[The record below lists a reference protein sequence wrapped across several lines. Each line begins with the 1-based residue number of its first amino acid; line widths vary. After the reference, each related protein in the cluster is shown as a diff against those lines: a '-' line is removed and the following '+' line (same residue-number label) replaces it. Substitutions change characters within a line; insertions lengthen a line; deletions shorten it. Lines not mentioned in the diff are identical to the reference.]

1 MTRPTALVLISLSLL
16 YSTWAIGQQIRTKQ
30 GLSEAK
36 ATEVA
41 VSTFYL
47 AAARGDVE
55 LLKTVDPQPV
65 WAKPEVLAKLG
76 NSIVAFRIAARM
88 PMKTG
93 EGVKA
98 GDMYV
103 STDEYYRGLD
113 KPGKR
118 HFHLRKVGG
127 RWTILNFN
135 IDED

>member
-1 MTRPTALVLISLSLL
+1 MTRLTALVVIGLSLL
-16 YSTWAIGQQIRTKQ
+16 YSSWAIGQQVRTKQ
-30 GLSEAK
+30 GPSEAK

-47 AAARGDVE
+47 AATKGDLE

-65 WAKPEVLAKLG
+65 WAKPEVLARFG
-76 NSIVAFRIAARM
+76 NSIVGFRIAARM
-88 PMKTG
+88 PMKSG
-93 EGVKA
+93 DGVKT

-103 STDEYYRGLD
+103 STEEYYRGMD

-127 RWTILNFN
+127 KWTILNFN
-135 IDED
+135 VDEH

>member
-1 MTRPTALVLISLSLL
+1 MTRLSAIVMISLSLL
-16 YSTWAIGQQIRTKQ
+16 YSTWAIGQQARTKH

-36 ATEVA
+36 AAEVA

-55 LLKTVDPQPV
+55 LLKTVDPQPA

-76 NSIVAFRIAARM
+76 SSIVAFRVAARM
-88 PMKTG
+88 PMKAG
-93 EGVKA
+93 DGVKA

-103 STDEYYRGLD
+103 STEEYYRDLD

-127 RWTILNFN
+127 SWTILNFN
-135 IDED
+135 VDED